1 MTNPFNQPPLILK
14 GVWLT
19 CILGCILVFNS
30 GMQSQPILQP
40 TPKTNSSPKKLLQ
53 LPVSALNQLDSLPIT
68 FEKNIGQA
76 DSRARFL
83 TRSASGT
90 VFFTPTEATVLV
102 RPTHHSNSHPN
113 TPASVAQKQ
122 PAQIVQIQFKNARPS
137 TNLRGINQLSA
148 RSNYF
153 IGNDRAQWKPD
164 VPHFE
169 SICYQEI
176 YPGIDLVFY
185 GNQRHL
191 EFDFQLSPGSNP
203 QDIKLAFNGAQNL
216 RLNSTGD
223 LIITTQS
230 GQLLQHKPVVYQ
242 AINSGKTFV
251 DGSYIILPSGE
262 VGVQV
267 GDYSPEYPLII
278 DPILSYATYLGG
290 TGYDQ
295 CNDIAVDSSGNII
308 LTGYTTSLQFPV
320 GNPTQSTHFP
330 TDEVFVTKL
339 NPTGT
344 TLIYSVYL
352 GGTNTNSS
360 VTVDQGEAVAI
371 DSTGNIYLT
380 GETNSTDFPVTAGAI
395 QPNLNGCCDSDVFI
409 TKLNAAGNQLLYST
423 YLGGDFGNEQG
434 TDIAVDS
441 AGAIYTV
448 GFTNSL
454 NFPVTPGAFQTTGGV
469 AQNGGIIDGFVAKIN
484 PATSSL
490 VYGTYLGGSNADKI
504 EKMVLTSAGDVL
516 LVGDTNSPNFPT
528 KPGAYQ
534 PLPNGSCCNY
544 DAFVAKLNSNG
555 TDLVFSTYLGG
566 ATGNDF
572 GTGIGV
578 DSTGSILVGGYTG
591 STDFPVTSG
600 VIQPT
605 GGVNPVSGIYDG
617 FVTRLNSSGSALAFS
632 TYLGGSGTDQV
643 LDLTVD
649 SIGNAHMVGL
659 TASPDFP
666 LVDPLQPAFG
676 GGAYDGFVAEIGS
689 TGTTLVHST
698 YLGGSGNEIPW
709 SVFVDAS
716 HNAFVGGTTTS
727 VNFPT
732 HTPYQASNQG
742 GNDAFLVKISPC
754 PVLSIQPAVLPAGVI
769 GLGYNQNLS
778 VTGGQS
784 PYTFTISNG
793 TLPAG
798 LTLSAA
804 GILSGTPFT
813 VGTSQFTIQAQDGN
827 QCRGNQSY
835 TLTIS
840 CPSMTLNPTT
850 LPGGASGSVYNQS
863 LSATGGQQPY
873 TFTISA
879 GSLPVGL
886 TLNSSGLISGVPLVA
901 GTAQV
906 SIQAQDTTGCVGSR
920 TYILTVACPAA
931 TIIPATLPTAMVG
944 TGYQEML
951 TVSGGQ
957 IAFTFDLVNGV
968 LPSGVTLSST
978 GQLSGTPTQSGSFPF
993 TVRATSE
1000 SCCTYLQ
1007 PFVLEVQ
1014 FVPTIDPT
1022 PDGGF
1027 SPLLNG
1033 DVIAL
1038 GIQPDGKWV
1047 IGGSFTQVNGQPRA
1061 YIVRLNPDGS
1071 VDTSFADSGL
1081 NGSVRKLII
1090 LPDGKILIGGDFNQ
1104 AGGFTRVQLARL
1116 NANGTADPT
1125 FQAPVLADGNG
1136 GFITFARQTD
1146 GKIVVGGGFSQAEG
1160 QPHAGLIRLT
1170 TNGAVDTTFNPQVL
1184 RPGFIP
1190 LVWTIAI
1197 QSDSKIVIGG
1207 DFSLVNY
1214 EGRQNIARLNSNGTL
1229 DTTFTASSNARV
1241 YALALQPDKKI
1252 LVGGVMSVLSGQA
1265 VINLGRLNSN
1275 GTPDSG
1281 FLPSA
1286 NASVNTMVV
1295 QTDGKI
1301 LVGGFFN
1308 IANGDFRNYIMR
1320 LNGDGTADNTFINP
1334 GLNGYVW
1341 GLGLEPNG
1349 KIVAG
1354 GGFTQ
1359 VGSLNQKYLV
1369 RFVSPSTPTQELII
1383 APGGTSVTWNR
1394 SGNGPDVWRTYFE
1407 LSTNGGATY
1416 SLLGQGTRIGTSTN
1430 WQLTGLN
1437 LPSGAPFLIRARGV
1451 TISGETNGSGG
1462 LIQQIQASTSGK
1474 PDLPGREK

>member
-1 MTNPFNQPPLILK
+1 M
-14 GVWLT
+14 
-19 CILGCILVFNS
+19 
-30 GMQSQPILQP
+30 
-40 TPKTNSSPKKLLQ
+40 
-53 LPVSALNQLDSLPIT
+53 
-68 FEKNIGQA
+68 GQA
-76 DSRARFL
+76 DSRAKFL

-90 VFFTPTEATVLV
+90 VFFTPKEATVLV
-102 RPTHHSNSHPN
+102 RPTDHLASQAN
-113 TPASVAQKQ
+113 TPASVTQKQ
-122 PAQIVQIQFKNARPS
+122 PAHIVQIQFKNAQSS
-137 TNLRGINQLSA
+137 TRLFGINQLSA

-153 IGNDRAQWKPD
+153 IGNNRAQWKPD

-203 QDIKLAFNGAQNL
+203 QNIKLMFNGAQNL
-216 RLNSTGD
+216 ALNSNGD
-223 LIITTQS
+223 LVITTQS
-230 GQLLQHKPVVYQ
+230 GQLLQQKPIVYQ
-242 AINSGKTFV
+242 AINSQRTVV
-251 DGSYIILPSGE
+251 DGNYIILPSGE
-262 VGVQV
+262 VGFQL
-267 GDYSPEYPLII
+267 GNYAPEYPLII

-295 CNDIAVDSSGNII
+295 CNDIAVDSSGNIV
-308 LTGYTTSLQFPV
+308 LTGYTTSLQFPF

-380 GETNSTDFPVTAGAI
+380 GETNSTDFPVTPGAI
-395 QPNLNGCCDSDVFI
+395 QPNLNGCCNSDIFI

-454 NFPVTPGAFQTTGGV
+454 NFPITPGAFQTTGGV
-469 AQNGGIIDGFVAKIN
+469 AQNGGIIDGFAVKLN
-484 PATSSL
+484 PTTSSL
-490 VYGTYLGGSNADKI
+490 IYGTYLGGANADKI
-504 EKMVLTSAGDVL
+504 EKMVLTSTGEIL

-534 PLPNGSCCNY
+534 PIPNGSCCNY

-578 DSTGSILVGGYTG
+578 DPTGNILVGGYTG

-605 GGVNPVSGIYDG
+605 GGVNPISGIYDG

-632 TYLGGSGTDQV
+632 TYLGGNGTDQI

-649 SIGNAHMVGL
+649 SIGNAHMAGL
-659 TASPDFP
+659 TASSNFP
-666 LVDPLQPAFG
+666 LVDPLQPEFG

-709 SVFVDAS
+709 SVCVDTS
-716 HNAFVGGTTTS
+716 QTTLVGGTTTS

-754 PVLSIQPAVLPAGVI
+754 PTLDFQPSILPTGII
-769 GLGYNQNLS
+769 GLGYNQSLS

-784 PYTFTISNG
+784 PYTFTVLNG

-798 LTLSAA
+798 LALSTI
-804 GILSGTPFT
+804 GVISGTPSAI
-813 VGTSQFTIQAQDGN
+813 GTSQFTVQVQEGN
-827 QCRGNQSY
+827 QCRGSQTY

-840 CPSMTLNPTT
+840 CPSISLSPTT
-850 LPGGASGSVYNQS
+850 LPGGASGSTYNQS
-863 LSATGGQQPY
+863 LSASGGQQPY

-879 GSLPVGL
+879 GSLPAGL
-886 TLNSSGLISGVPLVA
+886 TLNPTGLISGIPLVA

-906 SIQAQDTTGCVGSR
+906 SIQVQDAMGCVGSQ
-920 TYILTVACPAA
+920 TYPMAVTCPAA
-931 TIIPATLPTAMVG
+931 TILPATLPTGTVG
-944 TGYQEML
+944 TTYTETL
-951 TVSGGQ
+951 TVSGAQ
-957 IAFTFDLVNGV
+957 LPFTFDLVNGV
-968 LPSGVTLSST
+968 LPTGVTLSPT
-978 GQLSGTPTQSGSFPF
+978 GQISGLPTQGGNFSF

-1007 PFVLEVQ
+1007 PFTLEVEV
-1014 FVPTIDPT
+1014 VPTIDPT
-1022 PDGGF
+1022 PDIGF
-1027 SPLLNG
+1027 NPGLNG
-1033 DVIAL
+1033 EVVAL

-1061 YIVRLNPDGS
+1061 HIVRLNPDGS
-1071 VDTSFADSGL
+1071 VDTSFADPGL
-1081 NGSVRKLII
+1081 NGTVRKLIL

-1125 FQAPVLADGNG
+1125 FQAPVLANGNG
-1136 GFITFARQTD
+1136 GFITFARQVD

-1160 QPHAGLIRLT
+1160 QPHAGLVRLT
-1170 TNGAVDTTFNPQVL
+1170 SNGGVDTTFNPQVL
-1184 RPGFIP
+1184 SPGFIP
-1190 LVWTIAI
+1190 LVWTIAL
-1197 QSDSKIVIGG
+1197 QSDGKIVIGG

-1229 DTTFTASSNARV
+1229 DTTFTAYSTARV
-1241 YALALQPDKKI
+1241 YVIAIQPDKKI
-1252 LVGGVMSVLSGQA
+1252 LVGGVMAVLSGHP
-1265 VINLGRLNSN
+1265 VINLGRVHLNGS
-1275 GTPDSG
+1275 PDTG
-1281 FLPSA
+1281 FQPAA
-1286 NASVNTMVV
+1286 NASVHTMVV

-1308 IANGDFRNYIMR
+1308 IANGDYRNYIMR
-1320 LNGDGTADNTFINP
+1320 LNSDGAADNTFIDP
-1334 GLNGYVW
+1334 GLRGHVW

-1349 KIVAG
+1349 RIVAG

-1359 VGSLNQKYLV
+1359 VGSFNQKYLV
-1369 RFVSPSTPTQELII
+1369 RFASPSTPAQELLI
-1383 APGGTSVTWNR
+1383 APNGTSVTWNR

-1407 LSTNGGATY
+1407 VSTNGGTTY
-1416 SLLGQGTRIGTSTN
+1416 SLLGSGTRIGTSTN
-1430 WQLTGLN
+1430 WQITGLN
-1437 LPSGAPFLIRARGV
+1437 LPIGTSFLIRARGF
-1451 TISGETNGSGG
+1451 TISGETNGSSG
-1462 LIQQIQASTSGK
+1462 LIQQIQESTFGRT
-1474 PDLPGREK
+1474 DLPRRENRSDAW